1 MTTSERTAVFLFNY
15 GGPKSLDEVEPF
27 LFNIFN
33 DPAIIPLPWYM
44 KPFRGALARRI
55 SRSRAEESK
64 LSYGAIGGKS
74 PLNEETEKQAAAL
87 QESLAAHG
95 AFECFL
101 GMRYA
106 APRTGDSL
114 RQALDAGFRRF
125 VLLPM
130 YPHFSTTTTTSSR
143 DDFFD
148 AARRQGALREIR
160 VHEVRD
166 YHDHPDFIESVAAP
180 FRDELARLSAPE
192 RGRATLLFTA
202 HGLPESIIANGDPY
216 QKQVERS
223 VALTRERLSFEGEVI
238 LSYQSKVGKE
248 KWIEPYTDAV
258 VRGLAAKKTR
268 GPVLVHPIAFVSEH
282 QETLYELDI
291 QIGDEARAA
300 GLDYR
305 RLPAPG
311 CRPEFI
317 RCLADVTLRAL
328 ERPPVGPR

>member
-1 MTTSERTAVFLFNY
+1 MTRPERTAVFLFNY
-15 GGPKSLDEVEPF
+15 GGPASLDDVEGF

-44 KPFRGALARRI
+44 KPFRPALARRI
-55 SRSRAEESK
+55 SRKRAEESK
-64 LSYGAIGGKS
+64 KSYGAIGGRS
-74 PLNEETEKQAAAL
+74 PLNEETAKQGAAL
-87 QESLAAHG
+87 ERSLARHG
-95 AFECFL
+95 EFKSFL

-106 APRTGDSL
+106 PPRTGDTL
-114 RQALDAGFRRF
+114 RQALDEGFRRF

-130 YPHFSTTTTTSSR
+130 YPHFSTTTTISSR

-148 AARRQGALREIR
+148 AARRQGALRDIR

-166 YHDHPDFIESVAAP
+166 YHDHPHFIEAVAAP
-180 FRDELARLSAPE
+180 FREELSRLDRAARE
-192 RGRATLLFTA
+192 RATLLFTA
-202 HGLPESIIANGDPY
+202 HGLPESIIEKGDPY
-216 QKQVERS
+216 RAQVERS
-223 VALTRERLSFEGEVI
+223 VALAKERLDFEGEVI
-238 LSYQSKVGKE
+238 LAYQSKVGKA
-248 KWIEPYTDAV
+248 KWIEPYTDEI
-258 VRGLAAKKTR
+258 VRGLAAKKR

-317 RCLADVTLRAL
+317 SCLADVTLRAL